1 MFRVFSFFLVLFFFA
16 IASAN
21 AAEGD
26 WQVAKAS
33 QQVNFTIDKQNW
45 TAVRAGDTIPN
56 AAWIST
62 GPRGRVQL
70 VRGVES
76 ISFQPNTVAGIFTSG
91 FGERKTEVVA
101 QTGVLDLEIEKRSK
115 PHTTVQTPF
124 LAAVV
129 KGTNFRVSVSKSAAE
144 VTVNRGLVQVTS
156 FASGQRANVGPGQ
169 GASVNGVKGMTV
181 SGDVS
186 TPVVTAVAPSVA
198 KVPAVGATTLNGQ
211 TETES
216 SKASGASSSASN
228 SAGQGWGG
236 RDGASRSFGHEGR
249 NGNRYGADNG
259 SSNASVNAA
268 SDDDEQGNAAAD
280 DSDNGNSNSDSDSD
294 TDSNGSGSGKNK
306 DKQDKKDKSDKED
319 KKDKKDKSKGK
330 GNDDD

>member
-16 IASAN
+16 IGSAN

-33 QQVNFTIDKQNW
+33 QQVNFTVDKRNW
-45 TAVRAGDTIPN
+45 VAVRAGDIIPN
-56 AAWIST
+56 TAWIST

-76 ISFQPNTVAGIFTSG
+76 LSFQPNTVAGIYTSG
-91 FGERKTEVVA
+91 FGERKTEVVE

-169 GASVNGVKGMTV
+169 GASVDGVKGMTV

-186 TPVVTAVAPSVA
+186 TPEVTAVAPSVA
-198 KVPAVGATTLNGQ
+198 RVPAVGATTLNGQ

-216 SKASGASSSASN
+216 SKPSGTSSSVSN
-228 SAGQGWGG
+228 SAGSGG
-236 RDGASRSFGHEGR
+236 RDSASGSFGSEGR
-249 NGNRYGADNG
+249 NGNHYGVDNG
-259 SSNASVNAA
+259 SSNGSMNAA
-268 SDDDEQGNAAAD
+268 SNGGAQGEAV
-280 DSDNGNSNSDSDSD
+280 
-294 TDSNGSGSGKNK
+294 GKDK
-306 DKQDKKDKSDKED
+306 DKQDKKDK
-319 KKDKKDKSKGK
+319 KDKKDKDKGK
-330 GNDDD
+330 GKR

>member
-1 MFRVFSFFLVLFFFA
+1 MFRAFSFFLVLFFFS
-16 IASAN
+16 IVSAN

-33 QQVNFTIDKQNW
+33 QQVNFTVDKRNW
-45 TAVRAGDTIPN
+45 VAVRAGDIIPN
-56 AAWIST
+56 TAWIAT

-76 ISFQPNTVAGIFTSG
+76 ISFQPNTVAGIFTSS
-91 FGERKTEVVA
+91 FGERKTEVVEQA
-101 QTGVLDLEIEKRSK
+101 GVLDLEIEKRSK

-169 GASVNGVKGMTV
+169 GASVDGVKGMTV

-186 TPVVTAVAPSVA
+186 TPVVTAVSPSVA
-198 KVPAVGATTLNGQ
+198 RVPAVGATTLNGQ
-211 TETES
+211 AETES
-216 SKASGASSSASN
+216 SKASGASSSVSN
-228 SAGQGWGG
+228 SAGSGD
-236 RDGASRSFGHEGR
+236 RDSASHSFGNEGR

-259 SSNASVNAA
+259 SSNGNENAA
-268 SDDDEQGNAAAD
+268 GNDDGQGNAVGN
-280 DSDNGNSNSDSDSD
+280 DSDNGDN
-294 TDSNGSGSGKNK
+294 NGIGSGK
-306 DKQDKKDKSDKED
+306 DKD
-319 KKDKKDKSKGK
+319 KKDKKDKSDKKDKNKGK

>member
-1 MFRVFSFFLVLFFFA
+1 M
-16 IASAN
+16 ASAN

-33 QQVNFTIDKQNW
+33 QQVNFTVDKRNW
-45 TAVRAGDTIPN
+45 VAVRAGDIIPN
-56 AAWIST
+56 TAWIST

-76 ISFQPNTVAGIFTSG
+76 LSFQPNTVAGIYTSG
-91 FGERKTEVVA
+91 FGERKTEVVE

-169 GASVNGVKGMTV
+169 GASVDGVKGMTV

-186 TPVVTAVAPSVA
+186 TPEVTAVAPSVA
-198 KVPAVGATTLNGQ
+198 RVPAVGATTLNGQ

-216 SKASGASSSASN
+216 SKASGTSSSVSN
-228 SAGQGWGG
+228 SAGSGG
-236 RDGASRSFGHEGR
+236 RDSASGSFGSEGR
-249 NGNRYGADNG
+249 NGNHYGVDNG
-259 SSNASVNAA
+259 SSNDSMNAA
-268 SDDDEQGNAAAD
+268 SNGDAQGEAV
-280 DSDNGNSNSDSDSD
+280 
-294 TDSNGSGSGKNK
+294 GKDK
-306 DKQDKKDKSDKED
+306 DKQDKKDK
-319 KKDKKDKSKGK
+319 KDKKDKDKGK
-330 GNDDD
+330 GKR

>member
-1 MFRVFSFFLVLFFFA
+1 MFRAFSFFLVLFFFS
-16 IASAN
+16 IVSAN

-33 QQVNFTIDKQNW
+33 QQVNFTVDKRNW
-45 TAVRAGDTIPN
+45 VAVRAGDIIPN
-56 AAWIST
+56 TAWIAT

-91 FGERKTEVVA
+91 FGERKTEVVEQA
-101 QTGVLDLEIEKRSK
+101 GVLDLEIEKRSK

-169 GASVNGVKGMTV
+169 GASVDGVKGMTV

-198 KVPAVGATTLNGQ
+198 RVPAVGATTLNGQ
-211 TETES
+211 AETES
-216 SKASGASSSASN
+216 SKASGASSSVSN
-228 SAGQGWGG
+228 SAGSGD
-236 RDGASRSFGHEGR
+236 RDSASHSFGNEGR

-259 SSNASVNAA
+259 SSNGNENAA
-268 SDDDEQGNAAAD
+268 GNDDGQGNAVGN
-280 DSDNGNSNSDSDSD
+280 DSDNGDN
-294 TDSNGSGSGKNK
+294 NGIGSGK
-306 DKQDKKDKSDKED
+306 DKD
-319 KKDKKDKSKGK
+319 KKDKKDKSDKKDKNKGK

>member
-1 MFRVFSFFLVLFFFA
+1 M
-16 IASAN
+16 
-21 AAEGD
+21 
-26 WQVAKAS
+26 AKAS
-33 QQVNFTIDKQNW
+33 QQVNFTVDKRNW
-45 TAVRAGDTIPN
+45 VAVRAGDIIPN
-56 AAWIST
+56 TAWIAT

-76 ISFQPNTVAGIFTSG
+76 ISFQPNTVAGIFTSS
-91 FGERKTEVVA
+91 FGERKTEVVEQA
-101 QTGVLDLEIEKRSK
+101 GVLDLEIEKRSK

-169 GASVNGVKGMTV
+169 GASVDGVKGMTV

-198 KVPAVGATTLNGQ
+198 RVPAVGATTLNGQ
-211 TETES
+211 AETES
-216 SKASGASSSASN
+216 SKASGAPSSVSNSVGSGDRDSASH
-228 SAGQGWGG
+228 
-236 RDGASRSFGHEGR
+236 SFGNEGR

-259 SSNASVNAA
+259 SSNGNENAA
-268 SDDDEQGNAAAD
+268 GNDDGQGNAVGN
-280 DSDNGNSNSDSDSD
+280 DSDNGDN
-294 TDSNGSGSGKNK
+294 NGIGSGK
-306 DKQDKKDKSDKED
+306 DKD
-319 KKDKKDKSKGK
+319 KKDKKDKSDKKDKNKGK

>member
-1 MFRVFSFFLVLFFFA
+1 MFRAFSFFLVLFFSS
-16 IASAN
+16 IVSAN

-33 QQVNFTIDKQNW
+33 QQVNFTVDKRNW
-45 TAVRAGDTIPN
+45 VAVRAGDIIPN
-56 AAWIST
+56 TAWIAT

-91 FGERKTEVVA
+91 FGERKTEVVEQA
-101 QTGVLDLEIEKRSK
+101 GVLDLEIEKRSK

-169 GASVNGVKGMTV
+169 GASVDGVKGMTV

-186 TPVVTAVAPSVA
+186 TPVVTAVSPSVA
-198 KVPAVGATTLNGQ
+198 RVPAVGATTLNGQ
-211 TETES
+211 AETES
-216 SKASGASSSASN
+216 SKASGASSSVSN
-228 SAGQGWGG
+228 SAGSGD
-236 RDGASRSFGHEGR
+236 RDSASHSFGNEGR

-259 SSNASVNAA
+259 SSNGNENAA
-268 SDDDEQGNAAAD
+268 GNDDGQGNAVGN
-280 DSDNGNSNSDSDSD
+280 DSDNGDN
-294 TDSNGSGSGKNK
+294 NGIGSGK
-306 DKQDKKDKSDKED
+306 DKD
-319 KKDKKDKSKGK
+319 KKDKKDKSDKKDKNKGK

>member
-16 IASAN
+16 MASAN

-33 QQVNFTIDKQNW
+33 QQVNFTVDKRNW
-45 TAVRAGDTIPN
+45 VAVRAGDIIPN
-56 AAWIST
+56 TAWIST

-76 ISFQPNTVAGIFTSG
+76 LSFQPNTVAGVFTSD
-91 FGERKTEVVA
+91 FGERKTEVVEQA
-101 QTGVLDLEIEKRSK
+101 GVLDLEIEKRSK

-129 KGTNFRVSVSKSAAE
+129 KGTIFRVSVSKSAAE

-169 GASVNGVKGMTV
+169 GASVDGVKGMTV

-186 TPVVTAVAPSVA
+186 TPEVTAVAPSVA
-198 KVPAVGATTLNGQ
+198 RVHAVGATTLNGQ

-216 SKASGASSSASN
+216 SKASGTSSSVSN
-228 SAGQGWGG
+228 SAGSGG
-236 RDGASRSFGHEGR
+236 RDSASGSFGSEGR
-249 NGNRYGADNG
+249 NGNHHGVDNG
-259 SSNASVNAA
+259 SSNGSMNAA
-268 SDDDEQGNAAAD
+268 SNGDAQGEAV
-280 DSDNGNSNSDSDSD
+280 
-294 TDSNGSGSGKNK
+294 GKDK
-306 DKQDKKDKSDKED
+306 DKQDKKDK
-319 KKDKKDKSKGK
+319 KDKKDKDKGK
-330 GNDDD
+330 GKR

>member
-1 MFRVFSFFLVLFFFA
+1 MFRAFSFFLVLFFFS
-16 IASAN
+16 IVSAN

-33 QQVNFTIDKQNW
+33 QQVNFTVDKRNW
-45 TAVRAGDTIPN
+45 VAVRAGDIIPN
-56 AAWIST
+56 TAWIAT

-91 FGERKTEVVA
+91 FGERKTEVVEQA
-101 QTGVLDLEIEKRSK
+101 GVLDLEIEKRSK

-156 FASGQRANVGPGQ
+156 FASGQTANVGPGQ
-169 GASVNGVKGMTV
+169 GASVDGVKGMTV

-186 TPVVTAVAPSVA
+186 TPVVTAVSPSVA
-198 KVPAVGATTLNGQ
+198 RVPAVGATTLNGQ
-211 TETES
+211 AETES
-216 SKASGASSSASN
+216 SKASGASSSVSN
-228 SAGQGWGG
+228 SAGSGD
-236 RDGASRSFGHEGR
+236 RDSASHSFGNEGR

-259 SSNASVNAA
+259 SSNGNENAA
-268 SDDDEQGNAAAD
+268 GNDDGQGNAVGN
-280 DSDNGNSNSDSDSD
+280 DSDNGDN
-294 TDSNGSGSGKNK
+294 NGIGSGK
-306 DKQDKKDKSDKED
+306 DKD
-319 KKDKKDKSKGK
+319 KKDKKDKSDKKDKNKGK

>member
-1 MFRVFSFFLVLFFFA
+1 MFRAFSFFLVLFFFS
-16 IASAN
+16 IVSAN

-33 QQVNFTIDKQNW
+33 QQVNFTVDKRNW
-45 TAVRAGDTIPN
+45 VAVRAGDIIPN
-56 AAWIST
+56 TAWIAT

-76 ISFQPNTVAGIFTSG
+76 ISFQPNTVAGIFTSS
-91 FGERKTEVVA
+91 FGERKTEVVEQA
-101 QTGVLDLEIEKRSK
+101 GVLDLEIEKRSK

-169 GASVNGVKGMTV
+169 GASVDGVKGMTV

-198 KVPAVGATTLNGQ
+198 RVPAVGATTLNGQ
-211 TETES
+211 AETES
-216 SKASGASSSASN
+216 SKASGASSSVSN
-228 SAGQGWGG
+228 SAGSGD
-236 RDGASRSFGHEGR
+236 RDSASHSFGNEGR

-259 SSNASVNAA
+259 SSNGNENAA
-268 SDDDEQGNAAAD
+268 GNDDGQGNAVGN
-280 DSDNGNSNSDSDSD
+280 DSDNGDN
-294 TDSNGSGSGKNK
+294 NGIGSGK
-306 DKQDKKDKSDKED
+306 DKD
-319 KKDKKDKSKGK
+319 KKDKKDKSDKKDKNKGK